1 MMNFK
6 DHEADEIKCNIQLE
20 QPEFHTVFLELS
32 ELITRRKLY
41 KQPRLSVKEISD
53 LTGLSIKD
61 ISSAFSEGGGMN
73 FNRYVNLKRIEEV
86 RKSLEAVV
94 KKKTYLEIAF
104 ECGFNS
110 KSSFNSVFRKEL
122 GVTPSQY
129 TRQYLATRESYVG

>member
-6 DHEADEIKCNIQLE
+6 GDVADETQSNIQLE

-86 RKSLEAVV
+86 RKSLEAAV
-94 KKKTYLEIAF
+94 KKKTYLEVAF

-129 TRQYLATRESYVG
+129 TRQYLATRESQVG